1 MIGSGHSR
9 LAYDTTDRAGVD
21 DEVLPEFLGGAD
33 AGIGRD
39 TTDIGGTLQ
48 VTGGGN
54 GVVHKRVF
62 LVGFVTDQYQPTCS
76 ECCHALDGLP

>member
-1 MIGSGHSR
+1 MRHRIDFNCGHGGAGFQNRQCQRSQAGADFHDMIGSGHSR

-39 TTDIGGTLQ
+39 TTDIGG
-48 VTGGGN
+48 
-54 GVVHKRVF
+54 
-62 LVGFVTDQYQPTCS
+62 
-76 ECCHALDGLP
+76 A

>member
-1 MIGSGHSR
+1 MVAPVSKIASVNDPQAGADFHDMIGSGHSR

-39 TTDIGGTLQ
+39 TTDIGGT
-48 VTGGGN
+48 
-54 GVVHKRVF
+54 
-62 LVGFVTDQYQPTCS
+62 
-76 ECCHALDGLP
+76 

>member
-39 TTDIGGTLQ
+39 TTDIGG
-48 VTGGGN
+48 
-54 GVVHKRVF
+54 
-62 LVGFVTDQYQPTCS
+62 
-76 ECCHALDGLP
+76 A

>member
-9 LAYDTTDRAGVD
+9 LSYDTTDRAGVD

-39 TTDIGGTLQ
+39 TTDMAAP
-48 VTGGGN
+48 N
-54 GVVHKRVF
+54 R
-62 LVGFVTDQYQPTCS
+62 
-76 ECCHALDGLP
+76 